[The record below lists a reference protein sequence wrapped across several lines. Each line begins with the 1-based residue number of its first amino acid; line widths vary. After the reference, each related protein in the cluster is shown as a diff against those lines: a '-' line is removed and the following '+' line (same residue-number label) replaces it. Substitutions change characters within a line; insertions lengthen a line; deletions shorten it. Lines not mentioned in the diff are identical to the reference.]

1 MLFKTHVCSCLVIV
15 GVFVGCAGAK
25 VGIIPSGGDGGRGG
39 GGGGNAGSSGPTIDL
54 DAKAPTPVTPVDPGA
69 APIACDKP
77 TACTDFSSSPINDPK
92 SPSAIPGNPA
102 SQFSGS
108 PSGAGPCVT
117 EPEDG
122 SLFPYNWTRP
132 RIKWTGASGLVQITV
147 HADIE
152 ANDLVVYT
160 TADNWIMDK
169 DIWDGLRIHVHESDI
184 SVTVRAASGGATTVK
199 FQVASAS
206 AAGSI
211 VYWAADPGSY
221 WNQDV
226 DTQNDATSI
235 LRGFTV
241 GEEGVV
247 AALVLSKVQQP
258 SRAQSANAR
267 KPTCIGCH
275 SATPDSGF
283 VSFVDNWPWDSVIA
297 GIRSDN
303 EGAELPSL
311 LPGGLADLNKPWAGP
326 ATFASQY
333 WQTGKRMMVTTSAE
347 SSETT
352 PWSTDTATPAKLVW
366 YNLDSPTPPTLTS
379 VGANQQPIAQLAA
392 LNYGIID
399 RGADDARG
407 VAFPTWSHDGSNIIY
422 SSTNG
427 GCKDG
432 RLQQGATD
440 LYMVPYNGGS
450 GGEAKPVPGASDS
463 KWEEYYAAYA
473 PDDSMV
479 LFDRIASGGIMY
491 ANPNAEMFFVPLG
504 SAPGA
509 GTAVRLAANDP
520 VACTNKTSPGVNNHF
535 PKWAP
540 AAGTYNNRTYYWVI
554 YSSNRDGITPVMGKD
569 GTLRQISQLYLTAIS
584 VEGGTYKTYKSIY
597 LWWQQLPTDAN
608 PMVNTT
614 PVWDMITIPPAQ
626 PIY

>member
-1 MLFKTHVCSCLVIV
+1 MGACFCLVFF
-15 GVFVGCAGAK
+15 GVLAGCAGAK
-25 VGIIPSGGDGGRGG
+25 VGIVPNGGDGGRGG
-39 GGGGNAGSSGPTIDL
+39 GGNAGSFGPTIDL
-54 DAKAPTPVTPVDPGA
+54 DAKAPTPPVPVDQGA

-77 TACTDFSSSPINDPK
+77 TACADFQSSPINDPK
-92 SPSAIPGNPA
+92 SPTAIPSNPA

-108 PSGAGPCVT
+108 PSGSGPCVT

-132 RIKWTGASGLVQITV
+132 RIKWTGVSGLVKITV

-169 DIWDGLRIHVHESDI
+169 AIWDGLRVHVHESDI

-199 FQVASAS
+199 FQIASAS

-221 WNQDV
+221 WNQNV

-241 GEEGVV
+241 GEEGAVN
-247 AALVLSKVQQP
+247 ALLLSQVQQP
-258 SRAQSANAR
+258 SRAQSANVR

-283 VSFVDNWPWDSVIA
+283 VAFMDNWPWDSVIA
-297 GIRSDN
+297 GVTKDN
-303 EGAELPSL
+303 VGTGAELPSL
-311 LPGGLADLNKPWAGP
+311 SVGGLADLNKPWAGP
-326 ATFASQY
+326 ATFSSQN
-333 WQTGKRMMVTTSAE
+333 WKTGKRIMVTTSAE

-366 YNLDSPTPPTLTS
+366 YNLDSDAPSTLTS

-392 LNYGIID
+392 GNYGIID
-399 RGADDARG
+399 RGADNARG
-407 VAFPTWSHDGSNIIY
+407 AAFATWSHDGSNIIY

-450 GGEAKPVPGASDS
+450 GGEAKPVPGASDP

-479 LFDRIASGGIMY
+479 LFDRVPSGGVMY
-491 ANPNAEMFFVPLG
+491 ANPAAEMYFAPLG

-509 GTAVRLAANDP
+509 GTAVRLNANDP
-520 VACTNKTSPGVNNHF
+520 VACTGKTSPNPGVNNHF

-540 AAGTYNNRTYYWVI
+540 AAQTYNNRTYYWVI
-554 YSSNRDGITPVMGKD
+554 YSSNRAGLPPVTGQD
-569 GTLRQISQLYLTAIS
+569 GTKREISQLYLTAIS

-597 LWWQQLPTDAN
+597 LWWQMLPSDKN
-608 PMVNTT
+608 PTVNTT